1 MFTPF
6 QAWALARCP
15 VPALGLEPLTR
26 ASHDEFVRRSFE
38 ISFDLRPQT
47 DQELAQTL
55 IELGGLDYL
64 EETHGNNENRTAKP
78 CRRLTC

>member
-1 MFTPF
+1 MFSPF

-26 ASHDEFVRRSFE
+26 TAHDDLVRRSFE

-47 DQELAQTL
+47 DQELAQTM
-55 IELGGLDYL
+55 IELGGPDYL
-64 EETHGNNENRTAKP
+64 EEIHHGNENRKTQP
-78 CRRLTC
+78 CR